1 MHPVLDN
8 AITEFV
14 PQHWRAD
21 SVADRPGQYAGSRFC
36 FCAWGFHLDRSIV
49 SFEITVKDTSFHGD
63 VPVIVKTGG
72 GWLA

>member
-1 MHPVLDN
+1 M
-8 AITEFV
+8 
-14 PQHWRAD
+14 
-21 SVADRPGQYAGSRFC
+21 
-36 FCAWGFHLDRSIV
+36 DRSIV